1 MSTLALTHCWFTRN
15 HYPNHKPR
23 ERFEGAFYAYC
34 SHCRRPIFS
43 IDGSMWHIDGGF
55 NVDTLGEMANSFISV
70 DEPTEGMN
78 IARIPVSPTATDKDV
93 AELIEQIRLDYG
105 IGEPGVTL
113 TLRDHRPHKARQA
126 PSRKSKQL
134 RGSVA

>member
-78 IARIPVSPTATDKDV
+78 IARIPVSPTASDKDV

-113 TLRDHRPHKARQA
+113 TLRDHRPKARQA
-126 PSRKSKQL
+126 PSRKGKAL
-134 RGSVA
+134 RA